1 MDSPLDNTERAR
13 QAVLIFKLLAFFL
26 AAGALHDFLYISYL
40 EGSELENS
48 DSLSLIVPGLQT
60 VMGVTQAVINVL
72 AIVYFLRWFR
82 RAYANVARAGL
93 RIKHTDSWA
102 IGAWFV
108 PFLNWVRPYSMMR
121 EIWWKTQRIAGRAA
135 QSYDV
140 LGWWWAAFI
149 VHGLADRHS
158 TRLMIRAETTAE
170 IIDATWVDLFTSLF
184 DVVAAVL
191 TLLVIQKVADVE
203 SEALLYRE
211 VDKLGQLAPEPQEL
225 LPTEPDAYF

>member
-1 MDSPLDNTERAR
+1 MDSPRNNTERAR
-13 QAVLIFKLLAFFL
+13 QAVLIFKCLAVVF
-26 AAGALHDFLYISYL
+26 AIAALHDFFYISFL
-40 EGSELENS
+40 ESPDLES
-48 DSLSLIVPGLQT
+48 PDGLSLVTPGLQT
-60 VMGVTQAVINVL
+60 ILGFAQAAINVL

-82 RAYANVARAGL
+82 RAYANIARAGL
-93 RIKHTDSWA
+93 RTEHTDGWA

-121 EIWWKTQRIAGRAA
+121 EIWWQTQRVAGRVA

-149 VHGLADRHS
+149 VHGLADRFS
-158 TRLMIRAETTAE
+158 TRLMMRAETTSE

-184 DVVAAVL
+184 DAVAAVL

-203 SEALLYRE
+203 SEALLWQEAAR
-211 VDKLGQLAPEPQEL
+211 LGQVAPEPQEL